1 MIRKCTFH
9 NDTEIY
15 AVYCNINRTLYYNV
29 NYDNTNKVKIIVYKA
44 IIKNNLLDL

>member
-15 AVYCNINRTLYYNV
+15 AVYCSINRTLYYNV
-29 NYDNTNKVKIIVYKA
+29 NYDNTNKAKIIVYKA
-44 IIKNNLLDL
+44 IQVFPR